1 MGSLLLLGWR
11 GLPVPKLPIE
21 ITGHPNSWLLES
33 LWNRPHN
40 KTANAM
46 LNAVVCGKPN
56 KGKSWLSLSFG
67 WALDRG
73 FDGASRFSIDRVCF
87 SAAEFS
93 HCLAEPHP
101 IGTCIVFDDAGLNL
115 FSRES
120 QTRIVVKITKQL
132 QQVRYKNLIILLNL
146 PKYEWLDKLA
156 RGIADVY
163 IEPTSINKSTRVT
176 KFKFQEIVFV
186 PRGKQEPWF
195 YYPVAYE
202 NRPVHGFANYNLS
215 TSFKIRHFCMPAPP
229 RELSDAYE
237 EKKKRLLDQWN
248 KQTAKEIAFEEAP
261 AKQSR
266 RSRFEEVLE
275 IVKESPEKYRGFVGR
290 DKRFLVEKVLA
301 VGCGIDIAKAV
312 VSEMKRYYV
321 DVREGV
327 M

>member
-1 MGSLLLLGWR
+1 MPS
-11 GLPVPKLPIE
+11 LPIE
-21 ITGHPNSWLLES
+21 ITGHPCSWLLSS

-56 KGKSWLSLSFG
+56 KGKSWLSISLA

-73 FDGASRFSIDRVCF
+73 YDGASRFSIDRVCF

-101 IGTCIVFDDAGLNL
+101 VGTCIVFDDAGLNL

-120 QTRIVVKITKQL
+120 QTRIVVKIAKQL

-163 IEPTSINKSTRVT
+163 IEPTSIDKKTRVT

-186 PRGKQEPWF
+186 PKGKQEPWF

-202 NRPVHGFANYNLS
+202 NRPVHGFASYNLS

-229 RELSDAYE
+229 EELAVSYE
-237 EKKKRLLDQWN
+237 EKKRRLLDQWN

-261 AKQSR
+261 AQQSS
-266 RSRFEEVLE
+266 RSKFNSILE
-275 IVKESPEKYRGFVGR
+275 AVKAEPEKYSVVVGGER
-290 DKRFLVEKVLA
+290 KFAAEKILSL
-301 VGCGIDIAKAV
+301 GCGVSMAQAIARMMRLTLV
-312 VSEMKRYYV
+312 GS
-321 DVREGV
+321 REGV
-327 M
+327 V